1 MALAIPNPVMPDDF
15 ALQQN
20 SRNKLE
26 SIIDGTILMPGNG
39 LSGILLYGTYGT
51 GKTTMAKL
59 LPGWLETAKTTSY
72 LKLGVPGQIIDT
84 GQPSYDY
91 MPCAQG
97 QNGAQMITQIDQ
109 RTSLISWNTS
119 GLHYLILDEVDLLTT
134 AAIASLKSVMNR
146 PNVVFI
152 LTTNHLNKIDRGVQN
167 RSVLL
172 DLNAAPTNA
181 WVQKITHIYSLN
193 GLSPLPTAAI
203 AGIVTAGNGS
213 ARTIFTDLC
222 MAESLKNK
230 TGVKS

>member
-1 MALAIPNPVMPDDF
+1 MALAIPTPVMPDDF

-59 LPGWLETAKTTSY
+59 LPGWLETAKTTNY

-84 GQPSYDY
+84 GQPVYDY

-97 QNGAQMITQIDQ
+97 QNGAQMIMQIDQ

-181 WVQKITHIYSLN
+181 WVQKIMQIYSYN
-193 GLSPLPTAAI
+193 GLSPLAPNAI
-203 AGIVTAGNGS
+203 AGIVAAGNGS

-222 MAESLKNK
+222 MTESIKNK
-230 TGVKS
+230 TGVK

>member
-1 MALAIPNPVMPDDF
+1 MALAIPTPVMPDDF

-59 LPGWLETAKTTSY
+59 LPGWLETAKTTNY

-84 GQPSYDY
+84 GQPVYDY
-91 MPCAQG
+91 MPCSQG

-181 WVQKITHIYSLN
+181 WIQKITQIYSLN
-193 GLSPLPTAAI
+193 GLSPLPAAAI

-230 TGVKS
+230 TGVKP

>member
-1 MALAIPNPVMPDDF
+1 MALAIPTPVMPDDF

-20 SRNKLE
+20 TRNKLE

-59 LPGWLETAKTTSY
+59 LPGWLETAKTTTY

-84 GQPSYDY
+84 GQASYDY

-97 QNGAQMITQIDQ
+97 QNGAQMISQIEQ

-119 GLHYLILDEVDLLTT
+119 GLHYLILDEVDLLTP

-193 GLSPLPTAAI
+193 GLSPLPAAAI

>member
-20 SRNKLE
+20 TRNKLE

-59 LPGWLETAKTTSY
+59 LPGWIETAKTTTY

-84 GQPSYDY
+84 GQASYDY

-97 QNGAQMITQIDQ
+97 QNGAQMISQIEQ

-119 GLHYLILDEVDLLTT
+119 GLHYLILDEVDLLTP

-152 LTTNHLNKIDRGVQN
+152 LTTNHLNRIDRGVQN

-193 GLSPLPTAAI
+193 GLSPLPAAAI